1 MLSFADAMA
10 WPLAEVNRASREHR
24 KPAAGFVMKRS
35 DRRILTTHTGSL
47 PRPADLVEA
56 LNAKELGQSHDT
68 RALDSRVRRAIAE
81 IVQQEADTGLDVIND
96 GEHSKVSWMAY
107 ARGRLSGL
115 EEIDSPVR
123 FRGAT
128 RDSLAF
134 PAAYED
140 MKVMLAG
147 RSAAIVAKRTV
158 RPKAWVCSGPIAYVG
173 QSELRADIDNLKAAL
188 KGVKAEEAF
197 VTAISPSN
205 LELYYDNHY
214 YGSAE
219 EYLTALADAMHVE
232 YKAIVDAGF
241 VLQIDDPRMA
251 THYNRT
257 PNASIDDCRKFMA
270 LRVEAV
276 NHALRGIAP
285 DRVRFHTCYSVNI
298 APRLFDFELKHFVDL
313 MLQVRAG
320 GYAIEAA
327 NPRHEHEWEL
337 WREVRLPDDKI
348 LIPGVVSHCIHLV
361 EHPELVAQRIVRFA
375 EVVGRERVIAGTDCG
390 FGTSGAGDE
399 VHPDVAWAKLR
410 SLVEGARIASK
421 KLWAS

>member
-1 MLSFADAMA
+1 
-10 WPLAEVNRASREHR
+10 
-24 KPAAGFVMKRS
+24 MKRS

-47 PRPADLVEA
+47 PRPPDLVDA
-56 LNAKELGQSHDT
+56 LNAKELGAAHDPYIL
-68 RALDSRVRRAIAE
+68 AGRVRRAIAE
-81 IVQQEADTGLDVIND
+81 VVRKQADIGLDVIGD

-107 ARGRLSGL
+107 ARARLSGL
-115 EEIDSPVR
+115 SEIDSPVR

-134 PAAYED
+134 AGAYED

-147 RSAAIVAKRTV
+147 RSGAIVAKRMV
-158 RPKAWVCSGPIAYVG
+158 RPKAWICSGPVAYVG
-173 QSELRADIDNLKAAL
+173 QEELRADLANLKAAL
-188 KGVKAEEAF
+188 AGVTAEEAF

-205 LELYYDNHY
+205 LELYYENHHY
-214 YGSAE
+214 KTDE
-219 EYLTALADAMHVE
+219 DYLGALADAMQVE

-257 PNASIDDCRKFMA
+257 PGASIKDCRKFIA

-276 NHALRGIAP
+276 NHALRGIAA

-298 APRLFDFELKHFVDL
+298 APRVHDFELRHFVDL
-313 MLQVRAG
+313 MLKVNAAA
-320 GYAIEAA
+320 YVIEAA

-337 WREVRLPDDKI
+337 WKDVGLPEDKI
-348 LIPGVVSHCIHLV
+348 LVPGVVSHAIHLV
-361 EHPELVAQRIVRFA
+361 EHPELVAQRIARFA
-375 EVVGRERVIAGTDCG
+375 GVVGRERVIAGTDCG

-399 VHPDVAWAKLR
+399 VHPDVAWAKLAA
-410 SLVEGARIASK
+410 LVEGARLAGK
-421 KLWAS
+421 ALY